1 MWLRDR
7 ADVSGATTA
16 EPRTRAQRSATF
28 ARVFQLGGLAVTL
41 VNGLLGLIIWRRL
54 RAAFPRHGALIN
66 GLCAAGFL
74 LLAPPALL
82 MAIASFSGL
91 RALQRHVPDTLSMLS
106 FGAQM
111 SLLVY
116 GLLAGIAAAARAALR
131 ALRPPRPRPAA
142 LAPAAPNIFA
152 AQPQGDPGPQAAFAV
167 DTRPEVDTRLELDP
181 RPAIR
186 TRPEL
191 DPRPAIDPR
200 PEPEIVDEGRRR
212 LVAATTWALPAVAVA
227 VSMGGVLAARQ
238 TPVVVRIALPVRRD
252 LTNLHGITIAQ
263 ISDVHVGSYMD
274 AERLD
279 EIRDAMNALRAD
291 IHVVTGDLLDNHVS
305 QLELSA
311 RFLNGL
317 RPVRGQLV
325 FCMGNHEYIAARS
338 ASVGAI
344 VNGLEEAG
352 AQVLV
357 DEAREIR
364 IGRDRLWMGAI
375 DYPSRARPGQPAR
388 RPTRDGLARALGQMR
403 DDGAPR
409 ILLSHH
415 PGTFVAAR
423 ELPFDLMLAG
433 HTHGGQFSL
442 GRIGDYPLT
451 PMLPTGRYHKG
462 LFEHRGRRLYV
473 NAGAGGWLPVR
484 INCPPEITLVELVP
498 A

>member
-1 MWLRDR
+1 M
-7 ADVSGATTA
+7 
-16 EPRTRAQRSATF
+16 
-28 ARVFQLGGLAVTL
+28 FQLGGLVVTL
-41 VNGLLGLIIWRRL
+41 VNGLLGLFIRRRL
-54 RAAFPRHGALIN
+54 RASFPRHGALIDA
-66 GLCAAGFL
+66 LCAAGFL

-91 RALQRHVPDTLSMLS
+91 RALQRHAPDALSLLS

-116 GLLAGIAAAARAALR
+116 GLLYGIAAAARAALG
-131 ALRPPRPRPAA
+131 ALRRRRPAPA
-142 LAPAAPNIFA
+142 TPTPAAPAPGAPEIPEA
-152 AQPQGDPGPQAAFAV
+152 PPHGDPGPQAALAV
-167 DTRPEVDTRLELDP
+167 DA
-181 RPAIR
+181 RPA
-186 TRPEL
+186 
-191 DPRPAIDPR
+191 
-200 PEPEIVDEGRRR
+200 PEIVDEGRRR
-212 LVAATTWALPAVAVA
+212 LVAATTWALPVAAVA
-227 VSMGGVLAARQ
+227 VSMGGVLAARKM
-238 TPVVVRIALPVRRD
+238 PVVMRIALPVRRE
-252 LTNLHGITIAQ
+252 LTNLHGVTIAQ

-279 EIRDAMNALRAD
+279 EIRDAMNAIRAD

-311 RFLNGL
+311 RFLRGL

-344 VNGLEEAG
+344 VRGLEEAG

-364 IGRDRLWMGAI
+364 LGGDRLWMGAI

-388 RPTRDGLARALGQMR
+388 RPTRDGLQRALGQMR

-409 ILLSHH
+409 VLLSHH

-423 ELPFDLMLAG
+423 ELPFDLMLSG
-433 HTHGGQFSL
+433 HTHGGQISL
-442 GRIGDYPLT
+442 GRIGEYPLT
-451 PMLPTGRYHKG
+451 PMLPAGRYHNG

>member
-1 MWLRDR
+1 M
-7 ADVSGATTA
+7 
-16 EPRTRAQRSATF
+16 
-28 ARVFQLGGLAVTL
+28 RVFQLGGLVVTL
-41 VNGLLGLIIWRRL
+41 VNGVLGLFIWRRL
-54 RAAFPRHGALIN
+54 RASFPRRGALIN
-66 GLCAAGFL
+66 ALCAAGLL

-91 RALQRHVPDTLSMLS
+91 RALQRHAPDALSLLS

-116 GLLAGIAAAARAALR
+116 GLLYGIAAAARAALG
-131 ALRPPRPRPAA
+131 ALRQRRPAPTMP
-142 LAPAAPNIFA
+142 APAAPTPAVSAPTTPAPA
-152 AQPQGDPGPQAAFAV
+152 APAPGAPETPEAPPQGDPGPQAALAV
-167 DTRPEVDTRLELDP
+167 DA
-181 RPAIR
+181 RPA
-186 TRPEL
+186 
-191 DPRPAIDPR
+191 
-200 PEPEIVDEGRRR
+200 PEIVDEGRRR
-212 LVAATTWALPAVAVA
+212 LVAATTWALPAAAVA
-227 VSMGGVLAARQ
+227 VSMGGVLAARK
-238 TPVVVRIALPVRRD
+238 TPVVMRIALPVRRE
-252 LTNLHGITIAQ
+252 LTNLHGVTIAQ

-279 EIRDAMNALRAD
+279 EIRDAMNAIRAD

-311 RFLNGL
+311 RFLRGL

-344 VNGLEEAG
+344 VKGLEEAG

-364 IGRDRLWMGAI
+364 LGGDRLWMGAI
-375 DYPSRARPGQPAR
+375 DYPSRARPGEPAR
-388 RPTRDGLARALGQMR
+388 RPTRDGLSRALGQMR

-409 ILLSHH
+409 VLLSHH

-423 ELPFDLMLAG
+423 ELPFDLMLSG
-433 HTHGGQFSL
+433 HTHGGQISL

-451 PMLPTGRYHKG
+451 PMLPAGRYHNG